1 MGTQGRIPSPRL
13 STSVSSLRPSRRLL
27 APMSLLC
34 QQLCLG
40 QAPSSPT
47 PHAGSPNPPAHSLLA
62 AHVPCSSMSPLGR
75 ASAWDPRLPASSLPP
90 SGLCSNVPF
99 SGGPGQTASDRVPPA
114 WPTQRCSRLPRA
126 RVHAPTCPLLPRSA
140 SPARA
145 HLVTKCK
152 LVDLT
157 IN

>member
-27 APMSLLC
+27 APMSVLC
-34 QQLCLG
+34 RQPRSG
-40 QAPSSPT
+40 QAPSSPA
-47 PHAGSPNPPAHSLLA
+47 PHAGGPDPPAHSLLA
-62 AHVPCSSMSPLGR
+62 AHVPCSSVSPLGR
-75 ASAWDPRLPASSLPP
+75 ASAWDPRLPASPLPP

-99 SGGPGQTASDRVPPA
+99 SGGPGQTDSDRVPPA
-114 WPTQRCSRLPRA
+114 RPTQRCSRLPRA
-126 RVHAPTCPLLPRSA
+126 HVRAPTCPLPPRSA

-157 IN
+157 N